1 MEVGEVIKGTIKKLS
16 DNGLFVSLSGNIDGV
31 VWPNH
36 YADISLKQPAKR
48 FKPGGTL
55 KCRVCF
61 LSASFQVGLLIISRS
76 FKVLRVEPDRMRI
89 SLTAKKT
96 LVDST
101 LPILSNFDDIKS
113 GVVTHGVVFKVHEKH
128 LMVEFYNNLKALV
141 PLKEVRYV
149 H

>member
-1 MEVGEVIKGTIKKLS
+1 MEVGEVIKGTIKKLT
-16 DNGLFVSLSGNIDGV
+16 DNCLFVSLSGNIDGV

-61 LSASFQVGLLIISRS
+61 LFASFQRSLNNHS

-101 LPILSNFDDIKS
+101 LPILFNFDDIKP
-113 GVVTHGVVFKVHEKH
+113 GVLTHGVVFKVHEKH
-128 LMVEFYNNLKALV
+128 LMVEFYNNLKASV
-141 PLKEVRYV
+141 PLREVRYV
-149 H
+149 HQ